1 MFKFISKIFP
11 SKYEKDVKAILP
23 LVEEINS
30 YYEEY
35 QKLTDD
41 ELRQKTIEFKE
52 IIRQNTEELEKNIA
66 ELGEKLK
73 GELTHQERVDIY
85 RELED
90 LDKDLQDTIEDT
102 LNEILTQAF
111 AVVKDTCRRLVG
123 KEWTAAGQ
131 RVQWDMIPFDV
142 QLVGGIVLHQGKIA
156 EMATGEGKTL
166 VATLPV
172 YLNALT
178 GKGVHLITVND
189 YLATRDSEWMGE
201 IFKFHGL
208 TIGCIVNDMD
218 NDKRRAAYNYDITY
232 GTNNEFGFD
241 YLRDNMVVDKKF
253 MVQRGHNYAI
263 VDEVDSVLID
273 EARTPLIIS
282 GPVEISE
289 HKFNDMNPRVKRIV
303 EAQKNLVA
311 KMVGEA
317 EAIINK
323 GEQASKDEVSHAGVC
338 LLRSHRGF
346 PKNKKLMKLFSEPSN
361 KTLMQQTEI
370 EYLRDNSRR
379 MHEIDDELYFAI
391 DERGHSIDLTEKGR
405 EYLTA
410 SGEDK
415 DFFVLPDM
423 GTEVHRIENDETLSA
438 DDKQKQ
444 KDELAEL
451 YAKRS
456 DSLHTIQQLLRAFSL
471 YEKDVEYVV
480 QDNKVLIVDE
490 FTGRVL
496 AGRRY
501 SEGLHQA
508 IEAKEG
514 VHVERDTQTLA
525 TITLQNYF
533 RLYKKLAG
541 MTGTA
546 ETEAGEF
553 LDIYKLDVVVIPT
566 NQKCIRDDANDLIY
580 KTKREKYNAVISE
593 IEDMRKI
600 GRPVLVG
607 TTSVEVSETIS
618 RMLKR
623 KGIPHEVLNAKQHQR
638 EAQIIQNAG
647 LKGAITI
654 ATNMAGRGT
663 DIKLGPGIA
672 DLGGLH
678 IIGTERHEARRIDRQ
693 LRGRSGRQGD
703 PGSSKFFLS
712 LEDDLMRLFGS
723 ERISR
728 IMEKLGIKEGEA
740 IEHSMITNSVERA
753 QKKVEENNFGIRKR
767 LLEYDNVMNQ
777 QREVIYD
784 RRRQALEGE
793 RLKDEII
800 DMSKT
805 FVEKMVAKYYD
816 ETDIDGLID
825 EVRRTFLVIMEIT
838 PERFQQLGDN
848 GLVDEIMKSVEETYK
863 RKEEKYGI
871 ELIAQVERFAMLTVI
886 DDKWKEHL
894 REMDD
899 LKEGIN
905 FRAYGQKDP
914 LIEYKKDG
922 FELFIRMLEDISK
935 DVINF
940 VFKFTTREEQI
951 TQQRHRA
958 IPTQRM
964 QTIKAS
970 AEGAGL
976 RVNPESAESVDK
988 QSQQPGDNTKKIPI
1002 KVGPKVGRN
1011 DPCPCGSGKK
1021 FKNCHGK

>member
-1 MFKFISKIFP
+1 MFKFLSKIFP
-11 SKYEKDVKAILP
+11 SKHEKDVKAVLP
-23 LVEEINS
+23 LIEEINS

-41 ELRQKTIEFKE
+41 ELRQKSIEFKE
-52 IIRQNTEELEKNIA
+52 IIRQNTEELEKNIS
-66 ELGEKLK
+66 ELQAKLQ

-166 VATLPV
+166 VATLPM

-189 YLATRDSEWMGE
+189 YLAKRDSEWMGE

-208 TIGCIVNDMD
+208 TVGCIVNDMD
-218 NDKRRAAYNYDITY
+218 NDKRRDAYNNDITY

-317 EAIINK
+317 ETIINK
-323 GEQASKDEVSHAGVC
+323 GEQATKEEIALAGVC

-361 KTLMQQTEI
+361 KTLMQQTEM

-456 DSLHTIQQLLRAFSL
+456 DSLHTIQQLLRASSL

-514 VHVERDTQTLA
+514 VHVERDTQTSA
-525 TITLQNYF
+525 F
-533 RLYKKLAG
+533 
-541 MTGTA
+541 
-546 ETEAGEF
+546 
-553 LDIYKLDVVVIPT
+553 
-566 NQKCIRDDANDLIY
+566 
-580 KTKREKYNAVISE
+580 
-593 IEDMRKI
+593 
-600 GRPVLVG
+600 
-607 TTSVEVSETIS
+607 
-618 RMLKR
+618 
-623 KGIPHEVLNAKQHQR
+623 
-638 EAQIIQNAG
+638 
-647 LKGAITI
+647 
-654 ATNMAGRGT
+654 
-663 DIKLGPGIA
+663 IK
-672 DLGGLH
+672 
-678 IIGTERHEARRIDRQ
+678 
-693 LRGRSGRQGD
+693 
-703 PGSSKFFLS
+703 S
-712 LEDDLMRLFGS
+712 LP
-723 ERISR
+723 
-728 IMEKLGIKEGEA
+728 A
-740 IEHSMITNSVERA
+740 
-753 QKKVEENNFGIRKR
+753 
-767 LLEYDNVMNQ
+767 
-777 QREVIYD
+777 
-784 RRRQALEGE
+784 
-793 RLKDEII
+793 
-800 DMSKT
+800 
-805 FVEKMVAKYYD
+805 
-816 ETDIDGLID
+816 
-825 EVRRTFLVIMEIT
+825 
-838 PERFQQLGDN
+838 
-848 GLVDEIMKSVEETYK
+848 
-863 RKEEKYGI
+863 
-871 ELIAQVERFAMLTVI
+871 
-886 DDKWKEHL
+886 
-894 REMDD
+894 
-899 LKEGIN
+899 
-905 FRAYGQKDP
+905 
-914 LIEYKKDG
+914 
-922 FELFIRMLEDISK
+922 
-935 DVINF
+935 
-940 VFKFTTREEQI
+940 
-951 TQQRHRA
+951 
-958 IPTQRM
+958 
-964 QTIKAS
+964 
-970 AEGAGL
+970 
-976 RVNPESAESVDK
+976 
-988 QSQQPGDNTKKIPI
+988 
-1002 KVGPKVGRN
+1002 
-1011 DPCPCGSGKK
+1011 
-1021 FKNCHGK
+1021 